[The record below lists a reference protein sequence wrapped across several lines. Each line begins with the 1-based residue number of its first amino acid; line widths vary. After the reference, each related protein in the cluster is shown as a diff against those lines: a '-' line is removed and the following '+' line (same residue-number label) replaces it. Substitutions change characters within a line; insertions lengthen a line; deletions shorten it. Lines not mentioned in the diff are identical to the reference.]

1 MEDKMNDGID
11 QDDMF
16 AAGGEELDEFDVDM
30 TPTKGKKAPQEGE
43 KASTGESTAKPDET
57 APGATESVQKPP
69 VVKKQTKRATKP
81 LTGCDKAVRLML
93 RRAGLDE
100 LPTID
105 HIMRGKEG
113 TTKMPISDIALFIGI
128 PTDSVL
134 ADLAKQ
140 CPVKNIVNLSAEVL
154 KSRVMSIGAQI
165 LTSGRMYQPIQVA
178 KVNREWQCTS
188 GRHRLAFLALAYGAS
203 AKIAV
208 YVEEMTLCEARDAVV
223 VANQARP
230 TKALERAEHAVLQA
244 VGGDVDA
251 KQAEMYSKTV
261 LTKAKAKKYCVYS
274 VLEKGHPTRLTF
286 PVSLTSSRK
295 DGGLTTITNV
305 ENYWGAAIDWHKD
318 TEQKDFDASLES
330 ATEFLNKLAKELQA
344 VSGFEASH
352 HMASMT
358 LSAIGKWYRSY
369 VDVNGASPDDKA
381 GVIAKAVVA
390 MGAIGRQ
397 KSEQTY
403 DALKKAMRA

>member
-1 MEDKMNDGID
+1 MPSEPLNIGLSL
-11 QDDMF
+11 
-16 AAGGEELDEFDVDM
+16 AGG
-30 TPTKGKKAPQEGE
+30 A
-43 KASTGESTAKPDET
+43 
-57 APGATESVQKPP
+57 
-69 VVKKQTKRATKP
+69 
-81 LTGCDKAVRLML
+81 
-93 RRAGLDE
+93 
-100 LPTID
+100 
-105 HIMRGKEG
+105 
-113 TTKMPISDIALFIGI
+113 
-128 PTDSVL
+128 
-134 ADLAKQ
+134 
-140 CPVKNIVNLSAEVL
+140 
-154 KSRVMSIGAQI
+154 
-165 LTSGRMYQPIQVA
+165 
-178 KVNREWQCTS
+178 
-188 GRHRLAFLALAYGAS
+188 
-203 AKIAV
+203 
-208 YVEEMTLCEARDAVV
+208 ARDAVV

-403 DALKKAMRA
+403 DALKKAMQA